1 MLTKFRKR
9 VYVESTS
16 QGILTHAFPLK
27 VSTIR
32 QMGYSKRDTVL
43 SEGVGERWPLYKV
56 DEVDRQSRWIG
67 IDGVPLEFDDL
78 ALRQS
83 LSSDIS
89 REVDGLRSDFC
100 FKMENIP

>member
-1 MLTKFRKR
+1 MLTKFGKR

-32 QMGYSKRDTVL
+32 QIRYRKRDTVL

-67 IDGVPLEFDDL
+67 IDGVPLEFDNL

-89 REVDGLRSDFC
+89 REVDGLMSDFC
-100 FKMENIP
+100 FKGENIP